1 MNTWFGAVTGSLP
14 PLMGWAAQ
22 TGQLDWNCV
31 PIFLLL
37 YFWQLPHFF
46 AIAWMYRDDY
56 RLGGFRMLSRDDQ
69 HGSRTAF
76 HMLVNGFLLLI
87 SSLTFYFVE
96 QGGFFFL
103 IVSIISGIGFLAS
116 IVGFMK
122 ERSVERARM
131 VFLVS
136 IVYLPVLCTVM
147 VIDRIFII

>member
-1 MNTWFGAVTGSLP
+1 
-14 PLMGWAAQ
+14 
-22 TGQLDWNCV
+22 
-31 PIFLLL
+31 
-37 YFWQLPHFF
+37 
-46 AIAWMYRDDY
+46 MYRDDY

-76 HMLVNGFLLLI
+76 HMLVNGVLLLI
-87 SSLTFYFVE
+87 SSLTFYFIE

-103 IVSIISGIGFLAS
+103 MVSIISGIGFLAS

>member
-56 RLGGFRMLSRDDQ
+56 RLGDSGC
-69 HGSRTAF
+69 
-76 HMLVNGFLLLI
+76 FLEMI
-87 SSLTFYFVE
+87 SMVQEPHFTCWS
-96 QGGFFFL
+96 
-103 IVSIISGIGFLAS
+103 
-116 IVGFMK
+116 
-122 ERSVERARM
+122 M
-131 VFLVS
+131 VF
-136 IVYLPVLCTVM
+136 CC
-147 VIDRIFII
+147 